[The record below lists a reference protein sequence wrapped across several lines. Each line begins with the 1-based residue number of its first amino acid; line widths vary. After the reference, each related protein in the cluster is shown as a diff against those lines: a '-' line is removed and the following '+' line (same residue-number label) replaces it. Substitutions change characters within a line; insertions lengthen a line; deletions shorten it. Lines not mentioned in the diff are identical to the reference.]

1 MQYNKDYA
9 QDSYSKRTDEIDL
22 GADDYYGI
30 EDSSDAYLE
39 FESDYIR
46 DEDTANALTSFLSEQ
61 YKNDHLLFN
70 LKLPL
75 QYINLEIGDL
85 VKFEDLFV
93 KAYGIDYR
101 ILENING
108 QYRYPLFMVT
118 STQKN
123 LDSVS
128 IECMQLH
135 HLGGDIDANWES
147 VTFLDSDDVVII
159 QPPVE
164 EDPVFEEGEQIEVP
178 FDYINIEVGTIEF
191 LEDNGVLLFDYTLFN
206 MFNPISFIKVE
217 QAGDISQIFKVTA
230 NPISNTFNLTPY
242 TDPAYDISEFTGD
255 LLITALVPDGTML
268 SGNVNLDGGINIL
281 DAVTMV
287 SYLLGDLEFNQQ
299 QLVNADMNNDGT
311 INILDI
317 VQIVNIIL
325 D

>member
-1 MQYNKDYA
+1 
-9 QDSYSKRTDEIDL
+9 
-22 GADDYYGI
+22 
-30 EDSSDAYLE
+30 
-39 FESDYIR
+39 
-46 DEDTANALTSFLSEQ
+46 
-61 YKNDHLLFN
+61 
-70 LKLPL
+70 
-75 QYINLEIGDL
+75 
-85 VKFEDLFV
+85 
-93 KAYGIDYR
+93 
-101 ILENING
+101 
-108 QYRYPLFMVT
+108 MVT

-135 HLGGDIDANWES
+135 HLAGDIDANWES
-147 VTFLDSDDVVII
+147 VTFPDSDDIVII

-191 LEDNGVLLFDYTLFN
+191 LEDDGVLLFDYTLFN